1 MRHRLWFGLLLGLA
15 LLTAGCNH
23 ARYRQMESVAS
34 DWCMTIRASQVI
46 PVYPPREDL
55 EPGDVFL
62 VTQPLPNQA
71 REYKTKGYLP
81 LDQSYQRLDPYL
93 IRLHYSMGY
102 VPTFLAH
109 PFARVPHPVP
119 RRAEAEGTPTDKL
132 ATNATQG
139 AKSSDS
145 GTTPPDSLNKASET
159 LPKGFA
165 NATLPLAF
173 FPAYSFSVDAGGQL
187 DLAVPISGLPMALS
201 LIGGKKATGQVV
213 IKDAFTYGLPL
224 ETMYETLR
232 QWADNDKIQRGL
244 KSIAVAHAPTQ
255 VYLRVVNRVYLTG
268 AVDVSIQS
276 GSSFGGAFSLLGGG
290 QQDGDITPSLASGS
304 PETTAEKNTGETNGD
319 MPLATL
325 TDRINAAVKT
335 AEKTP
340 HGSFSFRLV
349 TAHAVSM
356 REAFERPLVIG
367 YIAFDVPVLLSGKL
381 GAPSLSREA
390 LDTEYSEEGQAILPV
405 PAVQRNYTAC
415 RARFMKLDDDSRA
428 QFISRMTPHLPEEQF
443 GGLTSK
449 QYAQA
454 KQENRIPE
462 FLDSYT
468 KKETSFFLNDP
479 DSTNM
484 AILDAAC
491 RFAEKTAATK

>member
-81 LDQSYQRLDPYL
+81 LDQSYQRLNPYL
-93 IRLHYSMGY
+93 IRLGYSKEY
-102 VPTFLAH
+102 IPTFLAH
-109 PFARVPHPVP
+109 PFAQIPHPVP
-119 RRAEAEGTPTDKL
+119 RRDAEDTPPDKA
-132 ATNATQG
+132 ATGAAQG
-139 AKSSDS
+139 AKPSDAATA
-145 GTTPPDSLNKASET
+145 GTDALNKASES

-165 NATLPLAF
+165 NATLPIAF

-201 LIGGKKATGQVV
+201 LIGGTSATGQVV

-224 ETMYETLR
+224 ETMDRILR
-232 QWADNDKIQRGL
+232 LWADNGNRQCAL
-244 KSIAVAHAPTQ
+244 KNIAVAHAPTQ
-255 VYLRVVNRVYLTG
+255 IYLRVVNRVYLTG
-268 AVDVSIQS
+268 AVDVSVQS

-290 QQDGDITPSLASGS
+290 QQDGDITPSLATGQTD
-304 PETTAEKNTGETNGD
+304 TTVEKGTGGTNGD
-319 MPLATL
+319 TSLATL

-349 TAHAVSM
+349 SARAVSM

-381 GAPSLSREA
+381 GVPSLSREA
-390 LDTEYSEEGQAILPV
+390 LDREYSDEGQAILPV
-405 PAVQRNYTAC
+405 PAVQRDYTAC
-415 RARFMKLDDDSRA
+415 RERFMKLDAASRA
-428 QFISRMTPHLPEEQF
+428 QFISRMANHLPEEQF
-443 GGLTSK
+443 GGLDPK
-449 QYAQA
+449 QYARA
-454 KQENRIPE
+454 KQEGKIQE
-462 FLDSYT
+462 YLDLYVN
-468 KKETSFFLNDP
+468 KETSFFLNDP
-479 DSTNM
+479 DNMNM

-491 RFAEKTAATK
+491 RFVEKTPATK